1 MSNNNPQEKY
11 PQLIFKAEVVEKD
24 GNKTV
29 EFVYKTQHIPTLDHI
44 VQQLSYDIIELRA
57 IEKAKQ
63 EKAKIGL
70 ITQGPIQSLSQFL
83 NRKRR

>member
-1 MSNNNPQEKY
+1 MTNNGAKPQV
-11 PQLIFKAEVVEKD
+11 IFQAEVVEKD
-24 GNKTV
+24 GKKSIA
-29 EFVYKTQHIPTLDHI
+29 FVYNSKHIPTLDCI

-57 IEKAKQ
+57 IEKTKQ